1 MMTVRTDDRLLDAP
15 LVPID
20 CRRCGA
26 TVEARKSSWA
36 QTSVQWDAAALAAC
50 VQRREAVRRSGR
62 GSLLICSE
70 LRASLEDA
78 AGRGDLPILG
88 ENPVD

>member
-1 MMTVRTDDRLLDAP
+1 MTVRTDDRLLDTP

-36 QTSVQWDAAALAAC
+36 QTGVPTAEPHHRK
-50 VQRREAVRRSGR
+50 V
-62 GSLLICSE
+62 
-70 LRASLEDA
+70 
-78 AGRGDLPILG
+78 
-88 ENPVD
+88 